1 MNLLGT
7 VAKALGNSRRV
18 DMMAS
23 LDHSMWFYEPFDFNK
38 PMVFFMQCQVSSQG
52 RGLAMGRFYS
62 EDGTLLAVVVSW
74 TDSIREVCLSS
85 DTFFYPFS
93 RRKDWSEHTTR
104 DKAIQRHQ
112 NCRWIENIIQ
122 ECFCDVRDATACSIK
137 VPQSRATRTNKYK
150 GNNCQGITL
159 PLLAQDQADCAHFGP
174 A

>member
-74 TDSIREVCLSS
+74 TAFVSNAS
-85 DTFFYPFS
+85 
-93 RRKDWSEHTTR
+93 
-104 DKAIQRHQ
+104 
-112 NCRWIENIIQ
+112 
-122 ECFCDVRDATACSIK
+122 
-137 VPQSRATRTNKYK
+137 
-150 GNNCQGITL
+150 
-159 PLLAQDQADCAHFGP
+159 PLLIPVMLLPSCQSQEGLVRAHDKGEGNSK
-174 A
+174 ASKL